1 MQRGGNN
8 PASAQRLHD
17 YSRYVDDT
25 EEDLLSNA
33 HNNSMLSRIKDIAET
48 LAPRLIEIRRHIH
61 SHPELSGQEQQTAA
75 YVAGVL
81 SSCGIVV
88 QESIG
93 KTGVIGE
100 LVGRTDDRLVAIRTD
115 MDALPITERT
125 RLEFASRQQ
134 GIMHACGHDVHTT
147 VGLGTAMVLS
157 QLGEVLPGNTRFLFQ
172 PAEEIAQGASWMVQ
186 DGAMNDVSAI
196 FSLHVFPSI
205 PAGSVG
211 IRYGALTAA
220 ADDLEIL
227 IMGESGHGARPHEAI
242 DAIWIASQVI
252 TTLQQ
257 AISRTQN
264 PLRPM
269 VLTIGQISGGRA
281 PNVIAD
287 QVRLTGTVRSL
298 HPETHANLP
307 KWIEGI
313 VANICNTYGASYQ
326 MNYKRGVPSVQNDL
340 ALTQLLEASAKEA
353 WGSDRVQILTEPSL
367 GAEDFSVYLQ
377 HAPGTMFRLGVGF
390 RDKPNYPLHH
400 PQFEVDETAIV
411 TGVVTLAYAIYQYWQ
426 KRG

>member
-1 MQRGGNN
+1 
-8 PASAQRLHD
+8 
-17 YSRYVDDT
+17 
-25 EEDLLSNA
+25 
-33 HNNSMLSRIKDIAET
+33 MLTRIKDLSEA
-48 LAPRLIEIRRHIH
+48 LAPRLIEIRRHLH
-61 SHPELSGQEQQTAA
+61 SHPELSGQEYQTAA

-81 SSCGIVV
+81 SSCGIAV
-88 QESIG
+88 QEAIG

-115 MDALPITERT
+115 MDALPIQERT
-125 RLEFASRQQ
+125 SLEFTSRQP

-157 QLGEVLPGNTRFLFQ
+157 QLGEELPGNTRFLFQ
-172 PAEEIAQGASWMVQ
+172 PAEEIAQGASWMVK

-227 IMGESGHGARPHEAI
+227 IMGESGHGARPHEAV

-298 HPETHANLP
+298 HPDTHANLP
-307 KWIEGI
+307 EWIEKI

-326 MNYKRGVPSVQNDL
+326 INYRRGVPCVQNDL
-340 ALTQLLEASAKEA
+340 ALTQLLEGSAKEA
-353 WGSDRVQILTEPSL
+353 WGSDRVLILPEPSL
-367 GAEDFSVYLQ
+367 GAEDFSIYLQ

-390 RDKPNYPLHH
+390 KDKPNHPLHH

-426 KRG
+426 KRA

>member
-1 MQRGGNN
+1 
-8 PASAQRLHD
+8 
-17 YSRYVDDT
+17 
-25 EEDLLSNA
+25 
-33 HNNSMLSRIKDIAET
+33 MLTRIKDLAEA
-48 LAPRLIEIRRHIH
+48 LKPRLIEIRRHLH
-61 SHPELSGQEQQTAA
+61 SHPELSGQEHQTAA

-88 QESIG
+88 QEAVG

-115 MDALPITERT
+115 MDALLITERT
-125 RLEFASRQQ
+125 SLEFASRKP

-172 PAEEIAQGASWMVQ
+172 PAEEIAQGASWMVK
-186 DGAMNDVSAI
+186 DGVMNDVSAI
-196 FSLHVFPSI
+196 FSVHVFPSI

-220 ADDLEIL
+220 ADDLEIV
-227 IMGESGHGARPHEAI
+227 IMGESGHGARPHEAV

-264 PLRPM
+264 LLRPM
-269 VLTIGQISGGRA
+269 VLTIGQIKGGRA

-287 QVRLTGTVRSL
+287 HVQLVGTVRSL

-313 VANICNTYGASYQ
+313 VTNVCHTYGARYEI
-326 MNYKRGVPSVQNDL
+326 NYRRGVPSVQNDL
-340 ALTQLLEASAKEA
+340 ALTQLAEASAKEA
-353 WGSDRVQILTEPSL
+353 WGRAAART
-367 GAEDFSVYLQ
+367 
-377 HAPGTMFRLGVGF
+377 
-390 RDKPNYPLHH
+390 
-400 PQFEVDETAIV
+400 
-411 TGVVTLAYAIYQYWQ
+411 
-426 KRG
+426 

>member
-1 MQRGGNN
+1 
-8 PASAQRLHD
+8 
-17 YSRYVDDT
+17 
-25 EEDLLSNA
+25 
-33 HNNSMLSRIKDIAET
+33 MLSHIKEIAQQ

-61 SHPELSGQEQQTAA
+61 AHPELSGQEYQTAA

-88 QESIG
+88 QEGVG

-100 LVGRTDDRLVAIRTD
+100 LVGRTDERLVAVRTD

-125 RLEFASRQQ
+125 PLEFASRKP
-134 GIMHACGHDVHTT
+134 GVMHACGHDVHTT

-157 QLGEVLPGNTRFLFQ
+157 QLGELLPGNTRFLFQ
-172 PAEEIAQGASWMVQ
+172 PAEEIAQGAGWMVR

-205 PAGSVG
+205 PAGSIG

-220 ADDLEIL
+220 ADDLEIF
-227 IMGESGHGARPHEAI
+227 IMGESGHGARPHEAV

-264 PLRPM
+264 PLRPI

-287 QVRLTGTVRSL
+287 QVRLAGTVRSL
-298 HPETHANLP
+298 HPDTHADLP
-307 KWIEGI
+307 EWVEQI
-313 VANICNTYGASYQ
+313 VASVCKMYGARYEV
-326 MNYKRGVPSVQNDL
+326 NYRRGVPSVQNDL
-340 ALTQLLEASAKEA
+340 ALTQLLEESAREA
-353 WGSDRVQILTEPSL
+353 WGSDRVIVLPEPSL
-367 GAEDFSVYLQ
+367 GAEDFSMYLEQ
-377 HAPGTMFRLGVGF
+377 APGTMFRLGIGF
-390 RDKPNYPLHH
+390 KDKPNPPLHH
-400 PQFEVDETAIV
+400 PQFEVDESAII
-411 TGVVTLAYAIYQYWQ
+411 TGVVTMAYTLYQYWQ
-426 KRG
+426 KGSP

>member
-1 MQRGGNN
+1 
-8 PASAQRLHD
+8 
-17 YSRYVDDT
+17 
-25 EEDLLSNA
+25 
-33 HNNSMLSRIKDIAET
+33 MLTRIKDVAET
-48 LAPRLIEIRRHIH
+48 LRPRLIEIRRHIH
-61 SHPELSGQEQQTAA
+61 SHPELSGQEHQTAA

-81 SSCGIVV
+81 SSCGVVV
-88 QESIG
+88 QQGVG

-125 RLEFASRQQ
+125 RLEYASCQS
-134 GIMHACGHDVHTT
+134 GVMHACGHDVHTT

-157 QLGEVLPGNTRFLFQ
+157 QLGEVLPGNIRFLFQ

-186 DGAMNDVSAI
+186 DGVMNDVSAI

-220 ADDLEIL
+220 ADDLEIT

-307 KWIEGI
+307 EWIEGI
-313 VANICNTYGASYQ
+313 VANICKTYGARYEI
-326 MNYKRGVPSVQNDL
+326 NYRRGVPSVQNDL

-353 WGSDRVQILTEPSL
+353 WGSDRVQILPEASL

-390 RDKPNYPLHH
+390 KDKPNYPLHH

-426 KRG
+426 KRA